1 MFHRIKVSDVRI
13 QIGQL
18 LRNLRKRERIS
29 QQELADRIGVS
40 RVTVYNIETGK
51 NANID
56 TWLLILEH
64 FDALAE
70 FSEFMRQQNDTID
83 TGSIY

>member
-1 MFHRIKVSDVRI
+1 MLHRIKVSDVRM

-18 LRNLRKRERIS
+18 LRNLRKRERMS

-83 TGSIY
+83 TGSLY

>member
-1 MFHRIKVSDVRI
+1 MFQRIKVSDVRI
-13 QIGQL
+13 QIGQM
-18 LRNLRKRERIS
+18 LRNLRKRERMS

-70 FSEFMRQQNDTID
+70 FTEFMRQQNDTID
-83 TGSIY
+83 TGSLY

>member
-1 MFHRIKVSDVRI
+1 MFQRVKVSDVRL
-13 QIGQL
+13 QIGQH
-18 LRNLRKRERIS
+18 LRALRKRQRMS
-29 QQELADRIGVS
+29 QQELADLIGVS
-40 RVTVYNIETGK
+40 RVTVYNIESGK

-70 FSEFMRQQNDTID
+70 FSHFMVQQNDAID
-83 TGSIY
+83 TGSLY